1 MENTVPATALPALGL
16 GTYKLT
22 GPEGQA
28 AIERAL
34 ALGYRHLDTA
44 QAYGNEAV
52 VGAAL
57 RAAGVPREAVQ
68 VTTKL
73 TADAFGPA
81 DRVRASLEGSLERLG
96 LDRVDL
102 VLIHWPNPWRTAQ
115 EGTFRQTAAALAGM
129 VGDDGPAA
137 SWGVSNFLPEH
148 LDALAADGLRA
159 AVNQIQVDALVQQ
172 RSVQEATRAHGAA
185 VVAHT
190 PLGRGGEPFEVP
202 AVTAAAAAHGAT
214 PAQVLLAWHRQSGR
228 VAIPRSG
235 SAAHL
240 AENLASLELEL
251 TADELAAV
259 DAADSGRPARQDP
272 LEFGI

>member
-1 MENTVPATALPALGL
+1 MPATALSALGL

-28 AIERAL
+28 AVERAL

-44 QAYGNEAV
+44 QAYGNEAEA
-52 VGAAL
+52 GAAL
-57 RAAGVPREAVQ
+57 R
-68 VTTKL
+68 
-73 TADAFGPA
+73 
-81 DRVRASLEGSLERLG
+81 
-96 LDRVDL
+96 
-102 VLIHWPNPWRTAQ
+102 
-115 EGTFRQTAAALAGM
+115 
-129 VGDDGPAA
+129 
-137 SWGVSNFLPEH
+137 
-148 LDALAADGLRA
+148 
-159 AVNQIQVDALVQQ
+159 
-172 RSVQEATRAHGAA
+172 
-185 VVAHT
+185 
-190 PLGRGGEPFEVP
+190 
-202 AVTAAAAAHGAT
+202 AAAAHGAT

-228 VAIPRSG
+228 LAIPRSG